1 MNDIEKYI
9 REVMDFPKNGVQF
22 KDITPLLANPQASKL
37 CLKKLLEMVGS
48 EKIDKVVGI
57 ESRGFFYG
65 TLLAHHLNAGFVPIR
80 KPGKLPYKTIT
91 EPYEL
96 EYGLD
101 SLEMHEDA
109 IVKGDR
115 VLLHDD
121 VNSGDGVASC
131 PYRRTRKRQNQ
142 PHDERKRDGA
152 GADESRASPAQLAPQ
167 HRDGGHSA
175 SVF

>member
-1 MNDIEKYI
+1 
-9 REVMDFPKNGVQF
+9 MDFPKQGVQF
-22 KDITPLLANPQASKL
+22 KDITPLLANAEASKL
-37 CLKKLLEMVGS
+37 CLEKLVEMLGS
-48 EKIDKVVGI
+48 EKIDKVVAI

-96 EYGLD
+96 EYGLN

-109 IVKGDR
+109 VKKGDR

-121 VNSGDGVASC
+121 VLATGGTARAACNLIESLGGEIVQC
-131 PYRRTRKRQNQ
+131 NFLLELKFLNGIQKLKRQNV
-142 PHDERKRDGA
+142 K
-152 GADESRASPAQLAPQ
+152 SLLKY
-167 HRDGGHSA
+167 
-175 SVF
+175 

>member
-9 REVMDFPKNGVQF
+9 REVMDFPKHGVQF

-37 CLKKLLEMVGS
+37 CLEKLLEMVGS

-121 VNSGDGVASC
+121 VLATGGTARAACKMIESLGGEIVQCNFLIELKFLNGIQKLKS
-131 PYRRTRKRQNQ
+131 QNVKSLL
-142 PHDERKRDGA
+142 EY
-152 GADESRASPAQLAPQ
+152 
-167 HRDGGHSA
+167 
-175 SVF
+175 